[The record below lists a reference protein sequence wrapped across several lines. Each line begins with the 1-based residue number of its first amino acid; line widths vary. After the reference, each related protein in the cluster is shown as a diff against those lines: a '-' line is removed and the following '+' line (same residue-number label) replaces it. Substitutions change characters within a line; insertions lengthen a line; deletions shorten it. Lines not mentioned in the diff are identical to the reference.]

1 MSSAT
6 DLVLLGVGGAGIYMA
21 HGIRKAFGEDMRV
34 YAFDTDGSSDS
45 SDTPFL
51 LLGGNRLSGRGTGGD
66 VVAGRMATED
76 SIELIDQATDGARI
90 VIVVTALGGGTGSG
104 ATFEIAKRLKNNGIA
119 TLVIATMPFI
129 MEGDERRSR
138 ARGSVAMIQDTASS
152 SIFVDLDRIAGD
164 TDNMKEAM
172 ERQLIDMLASAVA
185 LFWRVLAKPGYIHL
199 DIERLRKI
207 ILKAGR
213 SCFAA
218 TTARGASRAMQATQ
232 AIIHSPLLADNVEK
246 PGAILCGILA
256 GDDLRLSEVAEI
268 SAGIRETF
276 GSNCTF
282 ELATV
287 NDEENFAGSISV
299 VVVLLEAAE
308 ARSEQQGEHKA
319 GKGMRGSA
327 SAKNGALPHSRN
339 RGRFN
344 EIEPTV
350 YDGED
355 LDVPTY
361 LRKSIDIEN

>member
-1 MSSAT
+1 MSSST

-34 YAFDTDGSSDS
+34 YAVDTDASSDI
-45 SDTPFL
+45 SDMPFL

-76 SIELIDQATDGARI
+76 SISLINQATDGARI
-90 VIVVTALGGGTGSG
+90 VIIVTALGGGTGSG
-104 ATFEIAKRLKNNGIA
+104 ATYEIAKHLKNNGIA
-119 TLVIATMPFI
+119 TLVIATLPFN

-138 ARGSVAMIQDTASS
+138 ARGSVAMIQDNASS

-172 ERQLIDMLASAVA
+172 ERQLIDTLSSAVA

-218 TTARGASRAMQATQ
+218 TTAHGENRAEEATK
-232 AIIHSPLLADNVEK
+232 AIIHSPLLDNSIDR

-256 GDDLRLSEVAEI
+256 GDDLRLSEVSEI

-287 NDEENFAGSISV
+287 NDEEHFSGRLSIV
-299 VVVLLEAAE
+299 VMLLEATE
-308 ARSEQQGEHKA
+308 ERNELKDESKP
-319 GKGMRGSA
+319 GKTIHINSVG
-327 SAKNGALPHSRN
+327 KNGVLSQSRN

-344 EIEPTV
+344 ETEPTV
-350 YDGED
+350 YNGED